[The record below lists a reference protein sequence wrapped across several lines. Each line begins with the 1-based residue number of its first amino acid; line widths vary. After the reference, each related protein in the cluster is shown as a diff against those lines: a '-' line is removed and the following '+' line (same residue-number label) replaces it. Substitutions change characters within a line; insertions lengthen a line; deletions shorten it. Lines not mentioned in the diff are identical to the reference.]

1 MKNKN
6 AKIGCGGIILL
17 LIIGIIYL
25 WNLLFWEGKRDL
37 GNLSNSC
44 NENYEINITHY
55 SEFEH
60 KQALQFYIIK
70 NNKKIEKFG
79 KTFAVTSRIDESL
92 ENFEIHCF
100 DNILYVTW
108 KNDNEPLIMF
118 DLKNEHLYPENREN
132 INYKNELFERIIKGN
147 PKLEIE

>member
-1 MKNKN
+1 MNNTKL
-6 AKIGCGGIILL
+6 KIGCGGIILL
-17 LIIGIIYL
+17 FIIGIIYL
-25 WNLLFWEGKRDL
+25 WHLLFWEGKRDL

-44 NENYEINITHY
+44 NENYKINITHY
-55 SEFEH
+55 SEFEP
-60 KQALQFYIIK
+60 KQSLYFNIIK
-70 NNKKIEKFG
+70 NNKKIKKLE
-79 KTFAVTSRIDESL
+79 KTFAVTNRMDESL

-108 KNDNEPLIMF
+108 KNDNKPLIMF

-132 INYKNELFERIIKGN
+132 INYKNELFGRIVKGN